1 MSVCVSLMDAQTVRP
16 IFPELGKGIE
26 GHLAGNIGYVSCA
39 LVNEGL
45 RERRRK
51 EGGFDLGKTER
62 KFKSCRWGLNPQPQ
76 DHLIWQRDNPEV
88 AGLSPSGS
96 F

>member
-1 MSVCVSLMDAQTVRP
+1 MHSETPFSGVSVYFCVSVCVSLMDAQTVRP

-51 EGGFDLGKTER
+51 EGGSIGAKQRKNLGNT
-62 KFKSCRWGLNPQPQ
+62 LN
-76 DHLIWQRDNPEV
+76 N
-88 AGLSPSGS
+88 
-96 F
+96 